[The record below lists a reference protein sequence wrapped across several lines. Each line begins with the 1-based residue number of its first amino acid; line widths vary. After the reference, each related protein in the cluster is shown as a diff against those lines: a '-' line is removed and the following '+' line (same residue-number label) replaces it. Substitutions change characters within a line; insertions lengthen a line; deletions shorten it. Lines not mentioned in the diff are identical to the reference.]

1 MLMIEHIS
9 KKLGAKQVLQDCT
22 LSIEEGTILGLIGVN
37 GAGKS
42 TLLRCISD
50 VYACDSG
57 RITFQD
63 EIIHGN
69 EKIKSEILYLSDDPY
84 YFRNATLKSMKEFY
98 QMFYESFD
106 EATYE
111 KYLNI
116 FKLKENEN
124 MNNFSKGM
132 KRQAFIILALAIQ
145 PKLLLLDEAF
155 DGLDPLMRLL
165 FKRAINE
172 MISEKKMTIII
183 SSHNLRELED
193 ICDSFAILENH
204 NITTSGDIDQTKEKM
219 HKVQLAFNTPM
230 TKEDLSQFN
239 IIHYHQNGS
248 VIVMVVEGDF
258 EQIESQLHAMNPV
271 LLDILP
277 VSLEEIFIYEM
288 EKKGVFTNE

>member
-1 MLMIEHIS
+1 MLTIQEVS
-9 KKLGAKQVLQDCT
+9 KKLGKNQVLQNCN
-22 LSIEEGTILGLIGVN
+22 LEIKEGTILGLIGVN

-50 VYACDSG
+50 VYTCDSG
-57 RITFQD
+57 TITFHNEMIQ
-63 EIIHGN
+63 GN
-69 EKIKSEILYLSDDPY
+69 EKIKAEILYLSDDPY
-84 YFRNATLKSMKEFY
+84 YFRNATLKTIKEFY
-98 QMFYESFD
+98 KMFYNSFD
-106 EATYE
+106 EIVYE
-111 KYLNI
+111 KYLKL

-132 KRQAFIILALAIQ
+132 KRQAFIILALAIR

-172 MISEKKMTIII
+172 MISSREMTIII

-204 NITTSGDIDQTKEKM
+204 NITTSGEIDQTKEMM
-219 HKVQLAFNTPM
+219 HKVQLAFKDPV
-230 TKEDLSQFN
+230 SQETFNDFN
-239 IIHYHQNGS
+239 IIHYQQTGS
-248 VIVMVVEGDF
+248 IVVMVVEGDI
-258 EQIESQLHAMNPV
+258 EQIKAQLQSLNPLV
-271 LLDILP
+271 LELLP